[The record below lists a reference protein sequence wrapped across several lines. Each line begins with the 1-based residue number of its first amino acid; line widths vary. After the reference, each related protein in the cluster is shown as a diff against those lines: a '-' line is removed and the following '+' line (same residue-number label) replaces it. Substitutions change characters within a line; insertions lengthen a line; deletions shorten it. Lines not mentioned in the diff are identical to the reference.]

1 MKGITREFSGARTP
15 QQNGVTERKNRT
27 LIEATRTMLADLLL
41 PIPFWAEV
49 VNTAR
54 YVQNRIL
61 MTKPHNKTPYELL
74 LGRSPS
80 IGFMRPF
87 GCPITI
93 LNTQDPLEKFDGK
106 ADEGL
111 LVGYSVNSKAFRGFN
126 SRTRIVQE
134 TLHIN
139 FLEKKPNVAGIGP
152 KWLFDIDTLTQ
163 SMNYQSV
170 VAGNQPN
177 DNAGIKENL
186 NAGKV
191 GKETVSGQQYVRLP
205 LWSTGSQ
212 DPHNTDAAFDVKEN
226 EKAVYVS
233 PSMTYDKVRS
243 IFEREY
249 KKVQTLFKPNK
260 DVKEPN
266 KKRVS
271 KETLLQESFMKLKA
285 VEVSGSESTQKTP
298 TNDLKE
304 VSKEDV
310 QNMLEIVP
318 VSKFKVEAL
327 QDKDLFKSK
336 DAQVVSDLGFDN
348 VYFVNEL
355 MFNLFSVSQ
364 RCDKKNSVLF
374 TDTEC
379 VVLSSDYKLPD
390 KKHVLLRVPREN
402 NMYNV
407 NLKNV
412 VLSGDLTCLFAKA
425 TLDESNLW
433 HKRHG
438 HINFKT
444 MNKLVKGN
452 LVRGLPS
459 KIFKIIIL
467 VLLVKRESNIKPL
480 AARTRLADSLLPI
493 PFWVEKPNV
502 ARIGPKWL
510 FDIDTLTQSMNYQP
524 VVIGNQ
530 PNDNVGIK
538 ENIDAENK
546 KAVHVSLSGSD
557 KPKKMIIYLKNMSG
571 GMTYDKVR
579 PIFERE
585 HKKVQT
591 LFKPDKDVEEPKKK
605 RVAEETLLQE
615 KGSRTYWKIIRVGGI
630 TEAYQS
636 FEDMLKGF
644 DKEDLVAL
652 WSLVKEKFSTAV
664 PSVDK
669 EKALWVDL
677 KRLFEPEMHM
687 MYYGSFKVYALSNN
701 MEGKD
706 DIAAEVMKKLL

>member
-480 AARTRLADSLLPI
+480 FGGMKGVKREFSVARTPQQNRVAERKNKTLIKAARTRLADSLLPI
-493 PFWVEKPNV
+493 PFWVENTD
-502 ARIGPKWL
+502 AA
-510 FDIDTLTQSMNYQP
+510 FD
-524 VVIGNQ
+524 V
-530 PNDNVGIK
+530 K
-538 ENIDAENK
+538 ENK